1 MHLIILKLE
10 ISCYRFNQKD
20 YIYKHKMENHNRADV
35 RGKCTN
41 YVLILFSDSVPS
53 LEHHHAV
60 PSDDNHS
67 WNVILSRTSTSFSGI
82 ISITYQSDFD
92 LLTSGTQWHRW
103 ARGSWMGR
111 THTGFPQPTQGK
123 INTEIKIITFAIK
136 INAMVV
142 VLPDGCHWSSD
153 GSSCPWTS
161 STLGDE
167 PWTWCKLW
175 F

>member
-20 YIYKHKMENHNRADV
+20 YIYKHKMENDDRADI

-67 WNVILSRTSTSFSGI
+67 CNVILSRTSTSSSGI

-92 LLTSGTQWHRW
+92 LLPSGTQWHR
-103 ARGSWMGR
+103 
-111 THTGFPQPTQGK
+111 
-123 INTEIKIITFAIK
+123 
-136 INAMVV
+136 
-142 VLPDGCHWSSD
+142 
-153 GSSCPWTS
+153 
-161 STLGDE
+161 
-167 PWTWCKLW
+167 
-175 F
+175 